1 MIANIFVKS
10 TEKTLFSLLFIAALT
25 AALFYTGIDMSLFTL
40 CFVLITLSFALVMRQ
55 RFYNPVTL
63 SINGVFVSAILLLAW
78 YAISIFFSQ
87 ITYLSLHSF
96 FGLGSLFIVFI
107 LFTLLESKD
116 DVWNMLWPL
125 VLLLV
130 FIWAIWGLVQY
141 YYLHVPT
148 NASFLNRNTL
158 AALINLVLIP
168 ASGYF
173 LLNENQRAL
182 KTGQLINNKALSF
195 ILFILFLTTF
205 IITSRGGS
213 LSLIF
218 GFVILFALLGRQVK
232 KTNLVHL
239 FLIIFIAFIVAHFSP
254 YIFGTSL
261 ADFSERMISLS
272 NVSEAGNPRFII
284 WNSLLP
290 LFKEMPWYG
299 LGLGSFWVF
308 WAPYRPANDESAGF
322 FAHNDYMQMTL
333 EAGYPGIVLLVL
345 LFVFIVQA
353 LIRTLKS
360 SKLSLLHRV
369 EIVSLFAA
377 LATYAAHSL
386 FTYNFYI
393 LPLLIIAGLYLAR
406 FNQLTSSHAKGI
418 TVLPALKTYFVPLTY
433 TISLGGTVVILCSY
447 FIAATLSADY
457 NNQANQLMLQ
467 NKYDDADAYYTK
479 AQRLAPLVDNAFFS
493 HANMLMN
500 AASKLKQGGNNEDA
514 NALLQLA
521 HEKLNHAE
529 KLNPLRHQIFHIRGI
544 LFFNAQQYA
553 KAKQQF
559 EKALSLA
566 PRYLHSRIQ
575 LAIILHQEKDL
586 KGALKVL
593 HKGLFYKYRASRE
606 VVNYL
611 SLYSQYAKEAGDEK
625 FSRHLENEV
634 RRIFSL
640 KPQ

>member
-1 MIANIFVKS
+1 MPNIRLTFS
-10 TEKTLFSLLFIAALT
+10 GNIIFSLLFISAFIS
-25 AALFYTGIDMSLFTL
+25 ALFYTGIDMSLFTL
-40 CFVLITLSFALVMRQ
+40 CFVLLTLCFTLVMRQ
-55 RFYNPVTL
+55 RFYNPITF
-63 SINGVFVSAILLLAW
+63 SINGVFVSAILLLTW
-78 YAISIFFSQ
+78 YAISVFFSQ

-96 FGLGSLFIVFI
+96 FGLGSIFIIFI
-107 LFTLLESKD
+107 LFTLLDSKD
-116 DVWNMLWPL
+116 DVWKILWMVL
-125 VLLLV
+125 LLLV
-130 FIWAIWGLVQY
+130 FVWAIWGLVQY
-141 YYLHVPT
+141 YYLHVAT

-168 ASGYF
+168 ASGYY
-173 LLNENQRAL
+173 LLDENQRAL
-182 KTGQLINNKALSF
+182 KTWQLINNKIFSF

-218 GFVILFALLGRQVK
+218 GFVILFVLLGRQVK
-232 KTNLVHL
+232 KSNLLHL
-239 FLIIFIAFIVAHFSP
+239 FLIIIVAFLFAHFSP
-254 YIFGTSL
+254 YIFHTSL
-261 ADFSERMISLS
+261 ADFSERMISLT
-272 NVSEAGNPRFII
+272 NVGEAGNPRFII

-290 LFKEMPWYG
+290 LFQDAPWYG
-299 LGLGSFWVF
+299 LGLGSLWIF
-308 WAPYRPANDESAGF
+308 WAPYRPANDSSAGF

-333 EAGYPGIVLLVL
+333 EAGYPGIILLVL
-345 LFVFIVQA
+345 LFGFIVLG

-360 SKLSLLHRV
+360 KPLTLLYRV

-377 LATYAAHSL
+377 LATFAAHSL
-386 FTYNFYI
+386 FTYNFYV

-406 FNQLTSSHAKGI
+406 FNQLTSSHTKGI
-418 TVLPALKTYFVPLTY
+418 KVLPALKTYFVSLTY
-433 TISLGGTVVILCSY
+433 IISIGGIVIILISY
-447 FIAATLSADY
+447 FIAATLSANY

-467 NKYDDADAYYTK
+467 NKYDDADAYYVK
-479 AQRLAPLVDNAFFS
+479 AQRLAPLVDNPFFS

-500 AASKLKQGGNNEDA
+500 AASNLKLGGNNEDA
-514 NALLQLA
+514 EALLKIA

-529 KLNPLRHQIFHIRGI
+529 KLNPLRHQTFHIRGI
-544 LFFNAQQYA
+544 LFINEQQPE

-559 EKALSLA
+559 EKALSLE

-575 LAIILHQEKDL
+575 LATILHKEHNL
-586 KGALKVL
+586 KGAIKVL

-611 SLYSQYAKEAGDEK
+611 SLYSQYAKEVGDEK

-640 KPQ
+640 KPR